1 MATAERY
8 ITAQS
13 GAVRL
18 ALRDL
23 DTLWSRTQAWD
34 PLARRQLLEEA
45 WPLLIE
51 RYGEITATL
60 AADRFEEVTG
70 MPAVLADSVNIEQ
83 ANARMRWG
91 LEPLFGGA
99 GDGAALGRLAQIAD
113 ELVKQPG
120 RDTLIQSAARNGI
133 RYARVPSGK
142 RTCAFCLM
150 LASRGAVYA
159 NKGSAGNARKFHGQC
174 VVAGTEVSGP
184 HAVAASAREYEG
196 EVVTLAAGGKEL
208 SVTPNHPILTLR
220 GWVLAQFVNESDHLI
235 ASDAVQRVIGSGP
248 DVYDGPARIE
258 DRFGSLAVEGD
269 AARGSMPGSPEQFHG
284 DGGDS
289 EVHVVARYDLF
300 RDVRDPVMG
309 QVGAKVPF
317 SLGAWECP
325 RHGGMFT
332 TESGLE
338 LLFRGANPPAG
349 GGVSGGDL
357 LATFGVSHAG
367 RTDET
372 GGASAASVY
381 PGLIEPASDDGT
393 GHTERLG
400 QGVLTFPGEV
410 SAKEIVRS
418 LHSVSR
424 TARVERVSRARYS
437 GHVYN
442 LSTDAGWY
450 LANSIVTHN
459 CDCRIEPVADD
470 ADMQRLKRDGY
481 DPDEL
486 RDIYDANKAASSR
499 GAVHTRDTLANIRAE
514 QGTH

>member
-159 NKGSAGNARKFHGQC
+159 NKGSAGNARKFHG
-174 VVAGTEVSGP
+174 
-184 HAVAASAREYEG
+184 
-196 EVVTLAAGGKEL
+196 
-208 SVTPNHPILTLR
+208 
-220 GWVLAQFVNESDHLI
+220 D
-235 ASDAVQRVIGSGP
+235 
-248 DVYDGPARIE
+248 
-258 DRFGSLAVEGD
+258 
-269 AARGSMPGSPEQFHG
+269 
-284 DGGDS
+284 
-289 EVHVVARYDLF
+289 
-300 RDVRDPVMG
+300 
-309 QVGAKVPF
+309 
-317 SLGAWECP
+317 
-325 RHGGMFT
+325 
-332 TESGLE
+332 
-338 LLFRGANPPAG
+338 
-349 GGVSGGDL
+349 
-357 LATFGVSHAG
+357 
-367 RTDET
+367 
-372 GGASAASVY
+372 
-381 PGLIEPASDDGT
+381 
-393 GHTERLG
+393 
-400 QGVLTFPGEV
+400 
-410 SAKEIVRS
+410 
-418 LHSVSR
+418 
-424 TARVERVSRARYS
+424 
-437 GHVYN
+437 
-442 LSTDAGWY
+442 
-450 LANSIVTHN
+450 
-459 CDCRIEPVADD
+459 CDCRIEPVADEGD
-470 ADMQRLKRDGY
+470 LRRLKRDGY
-481 DPDEL
+481 DPGEL
-486 RDIYDANKAASSR
+486 RDIYDASKATR
-499 GAVHTRDTLANIRAE
+499 DGAVDAKATLANIRAE
-514 QGTH
+514 EGTH